1 MLVAYLE
8 DDQQQAETVTSWLLD
23 FGYEVERFATAQSFL
38 DGVADKLFD
47 VFILDWELPD
57 GSGIEVLEKLR
68 NQFKIATPVLFCS
81 QRDGETDV
89 VKALEV
95 GADDYMRKP
104 LLKIELRARME
115 ALVRRSVQMS
125 NNKQTLEL
133 GPFKFDLINKHAFKD
148 GTRVDMTEKEFDL
161 AACILSN
168 PGRILSR
175 AFLLERVWG
184 ISSNLNTRTVDVHVS
199 RVRKSLG
206 ITPEIGYRIKTIY
219 QHGYRLEQLEVEA
232 EV

>member
-8 DDQQQAETVTSWLLD
+8 DDQHQAQTVTSWLIN
-23 FGYEVERFATAQSFL
+23 FGYETEHFSSVQSLL
-38 DGVADKLFD
+38 DAAKNKIYD

-57 GSGIEVLEKLR
+57 GTGIEVLKQLR
-68 NQFKIATPVLFCS
+68 TQYKIETPVLFCS
-81 QRDGETDV
+81 QRDAEVDV
-89 VKALEV
+89 VKALEM

-104 LLKIELRARME
+104 LLRIELRARME
-115 ALVRRSVQMS
+115 ALVRRSGHLPNS
-125 NNKQTLEL
+125 NQSLEL
-133 GPFKFDLINKHAFKD
+133 GPYRFDLVNKLAYRE
-148 GTRVDMTEKEFDL
+148 GNRVEMTEKEFDL

-232 EV
+232 EA

>member
-8 DDQQQAETVTSWLLD
+8 DDQQQAETVTSWLVD
-23 FGYEVERFATAQSFL
+23 FGYEVEHFNNGQSFIN
-38 DGVADKLFD
+38 AAKDKLFD

-57 GSGIEVLEKLR
+57 MTGIEVLQTLR
-68 NQFKIATPVLFCS
+68 KQFQIPTPVLFCS

-104 LLKIELRARME
+104 LLRIELRARME
-115 ALVRRSVQMS
+115 ALVRRSGQMS

-133 GPFKFDLINKHAFKD
+133 GPFKFDLVNKHAFKD
-148 GTRVDMTEKEFDL
+148 GERVDMTEKEFDL

-219 QHGYRLEQLEVEA
+219 QHGYRLEKLEVEA

>member
-8 DDQQQAETVTSWLLD
+8 DDQHQAQTVTQWLLD
-23 FGYEVERFATAQSFL
+23 FGYEVEHFSTAQSL
-38 DGVADKLFD
+38 LNSAADKLFD

-57 GSGIEVLEKLR
+57 MTGIDVVQKLR
-68 NQFKIATPVLFCS
+68 TQFQMDTPVLFCS
-81 QRDGETDV
+81 QRDAEVDV

-104 LLKIELRARME
+104 LMRIELRARME
-115 ALVRRSVQMS
+115 ALVRRSGQAPIT
-125 NNKQTLEL
+125 KQVLEL
-133 GPFKFDLINKHAFKD
+133 GPFKFDLVNKLAYRD
-148 GTRVDMTEKEFDL
+148 GERVEMTEKEFDL

-206 ITPEIGYRIKTIY
+206 ITPEVGYRIKTIY

-232 EV
+232 EA

>member
-8 DDQQQAETVTSWLLD
+8 DDQQQAETVSSWLLD
-23 FGYEVERFATAQSFL
+23 FGYEVERFDNAQSFL
-38 DGVADKLFD
+38 NAVADKLFD

-57 GSGIEVLEKLR
+57 MSGIEVLQKLR
-68 NQFKIATPVLFCS
+68 NQFQITTPVLFCS

-89 VKALEV
+89 VKALEM

-104 LLKIELRARME
+104 LLRIELRARME
-115 ALVRRSVQMS
+115 ALVRRSGQMS

-133 GPFKFDLINKHAFKD
+133 GPFKFDLVNKHAFKD
-148 GTRVDMTEKEFDL
+148 GERVDMTEKEFDL

>member
-8 DDQQQAETVTSWLLD
+8 DDQHQAQTVTSWLLD
-23 FGYEVERFATAQSFL
+23 FGYEAEHFNSAQALL
-38 DGVADKLFD
+38 DAAKNKIYD

-57 GSGIEVLEKLR
+57 MTGIEVLKQLR
-68 NQFKIATPVLFCS
+68 TQYQIETPVLFCS
-81 QRDGETDV
+81 QRDAEVDV
-89 VKALEV
+89 VKALEM

-104 LLKIELRARME
+104 LLRIELRARME
-115 ALVRRSVQMS
+115 ALVRRSGQLPNS
-125 NNKQTLEL
+125 KQTLEL
-133 GPFKFDLINKHAFKD
+133 GPYRFDLVNKLAYRE
-148 GTRVDMTEKEFDL
+148 GERVEMTEKEFDL

-206 ITPEIGYRIKTIY
+206 ITPEVGYRIKTIY

-232 EV
+232 EA

>member
-1 MLVAYLE
+1 MLIAYLE
-8 DDQQQAETVTSWLLD
+8 DDPQQAQTVTGWLSDFGFEAEHFSTAQGLLD
-23 FGYEVERFATAQSFL
+23 AAKSKIY
-38 DGVADKLFD
+38 D

-57 GSGIEVLEKLR
+57 MTGIDVVKQLR
-68 NQFKIATPVLFCS
+68 TQMQIETPVLFCS
-81 QRDGETDV
+81 QRDSEVDV
-89 VKALEV
+89 VKALET

-104 LLKIELRARME
+104 LLRIELRARME
-115 ALVRRSVQMS
+115 ALLRRSGQTPAS
-125 NNKQTLEL
+125 KQSLEL
-133 GPFKFDLINKHAFKD
+133 GPYRFDLVNKLAYRD
-148 GTRVDMTEKEFDL
+148 GERVEMTEKEFDL

-206 ITPEIGYRIKTIY
+206 ITPEVGYRIKTIY

-232 EV
+232 PA